1 MSENNTFKSGKYQ
14 VIDKKDGRVI
24 AHLTCGEK
32 TVGRVKKMMEVE
44 YRIIREDGKEVKDED
59 GGGC

>member
-24 AHLTCGEK
+24 AHLTCSEK
-32 TVGRVKKMMEVE
+32 TVGRVKKMMASE
-44 YRIIREDGKEVKDED
+44 YRIVREDGMYDVE
-59 GGGC
+59 